1 MNEVLSF
8 LGLLNKGGKLLIGE
22 KILYARKGAFMLI
35 ANDSG
40 LAARKKFLDK
50 AESLRIAF
58 SLDFDKGSLGSA
70 LGYKELSAIMV
81 MDNKA
86 AKALR
91 EKLSKKGV
99 TDI

>member
-22 KILYARKGAFMLI
+22 KILYARKGSFMLI

-58 SLDFDKGSLGSA
+58 SLDFDKGSLGSS
-70 LGYKELSAIMV
+70 LGYKEISAVLIK
-81 MDNKA
+81 DGKA